1 MRGISRQ
8 EGRKGRDVQL
18 NVELATVGGAMVL
31 DHVVGEWPN
40 ALHPV
45 VWMGKTIALL
55 ERWAPASG
63 RTIQLAYGVLTA
75 LVVPTMFAAA
85 GAALLALTR
94 PYPVLQFLTAV
105 VLLKSTF
112 ALRALAAAAAEVE
125 RALAHGAI
133 ERARRGLRSLCSRDP
148 SDLEPPELVA
158 ATIESVAE
166 NASDSFVAP
175 LFYYA
180 LFGIPGALFYR
191 AVNTLDAMIGY
202 HGKYEYL
209 GKASARL
216 DDAMNFIPARL
227 TACFLLLAGW
237 IRGRRARS
245 GWSVWQRDAR
255 TTESPNAGRPMAVMA
270 GLLGVQ
276 LEKLGHYRLGDP
288 LEPLSIGKIRE
299 ACGVLAIAA
308 LMGASMTFLLIGAR
322 YAYP

>member
-1 MRGISRQ
+1 M
-8 EGRKGRDVQL
+8 QL
-18 NVELATVGGAMVL
+18 NVVELAIFAGAITL
-31 DHVVGEWPN
+31 DRLIGEWPN

-45 VWMGKTIALL
+45 VWMGKMIEQL
-55 ERWAPASG
+55 ERRVPRSG
-63 RTIQLAYGVLTA
+63 RRVQLVAGALIAVL
-75 LVVPTMFAAA
+75 VPTTFAAA
-85 GAALLALTR
+85 SAAILTFLR
-94 PYPVLQFLTAV
+94 PYPVLQFLAGVT
-105 VLLKSTF
+105 LLKSTF
-112 ALRALAAAAAEVE
+112 ALRALTEAATCVE
-125 RALAHGAI
+125 RALAQGAV
-133 ERARRGLRSLCSRDP
+133 EQARHGLRSLCSRDP
-148 SDLEPPELVA
+148 SSLQPPELVA

-209 GKASARL
+209 GKVSARL

-237 IRGRRARS
+237 VRGRRMLG
-245 GWSVWQRDAR
+245 GWSIWQRDAH

-270 GLLGVQ
+270 GLLGVR
-276 LEKLGHYRLGDP
+276 LEKVGHYRLGDP
-288 LEPLSIGKIRE
+288 LEPLSVHKIGE
-299 ACGVLAIAA
+299 ACSVLAIAA

-322 YAYP
+322 HVYP